1 MKSLTQD
8 TVSEMIKITP
18 QHMSNFETGN
28 SSVSLPTLVAIDNIL
43 GISIDE
49 LQ

>member
-8 TVSEMIKITP
+8 TVSEMMNITP